1 MPMRTANT
9 PMEELRMTVE
19 EKEIV
24 LLLNDVYEK
33 YSSLQQQHHSDMDEF
48 VNALHILQH
57 LVMIR
62 SVRRKYPGMFPMNLQ
77 TSVTMDSFNDMS
89 PIEEA
94 ISKTIGNALDDNV
107 RLK

>member
-1 MPMRTANT
+1 MSMRTANT
-9 PMEELRMTVE
+9 PMEESRMTNE

-62 SVRRKYPGMFPMNLQ
+62 GIRRRYPDMFPMNLQ
-77 TSVTMDSFNDMS
+77 ANVAIDNINDMS

-94 ISKTIGNALDDNV
+94 ISKTIGNALNNN
-107 RLK
+107 R

>member
-1 MPMRTANT
+1 MSMRTAN
-9 PMEELRMTVE
+9 MSLEESRMTDE

-62 SVRRKYPGMFPMNLQ
+62 GIRRRYPDMFPMNLQ
-77 TSVTMDSFNDMS
+77 ANATIDNINDMS

-94 ISKTIGNALDDNV
+94 ISKTIGNALNNN
-107 RLK
+107 R

>member
-1 MPMRTANT
+1 MKTAN
-9 PMEELRMTVE
+9 MSLEESRMTNE

-33 YSSLQQQHHSDMDEF
+33 YSSLKQQHHSDMDEF

-57 LVMIR
+57 LIR
-62 SVRRKYPGMFPMNLQ
+62 GVRRKYPDMFPMNLQ
-77 TSVTMDSFNDMS
+77 ANVTIDNINDMS

-94 ISKTIGNALDDNV
+94 ISKTIGNALNNN
-107 RLK
+107 R

>member
-1 MPMRTANT
+1 MLMRTANT
-9 PMEELRMTVE
+9 PMEELRMTTD

-33 YSSLQQQHHSDMDEF
+33 DSSLQQQHHSDMDEF

-62 SVRRKYPGMFPMNLQ
+62 GVRRKYPDMFPMNLQ
-77 TSVTMDSFNDMS
+77 TNVTIDNINDMS

-94 ISKTIGNALDDNV
+94 ISKTIGNALNNN
-107 RLK
+107 RG

>member
-1 MPMRTANT
+1 MSMRTANT
-9 PMEELRMTVE
+9 PMEESMMTNE

-33 YSSLQQQHHSDMDEF
+33 YSSLPKQHHSDMDEF

-62 SVRRKYPGMFPMNLQ
+62 GIRRRYPDMFPMNLQ
-77 TSVTMDSFNDMS
+77 ANVTIDSINDMS

-94 ISKTIGNALDDNV
+94 ISKTIGNALNNN
-107 RLK
+107 R